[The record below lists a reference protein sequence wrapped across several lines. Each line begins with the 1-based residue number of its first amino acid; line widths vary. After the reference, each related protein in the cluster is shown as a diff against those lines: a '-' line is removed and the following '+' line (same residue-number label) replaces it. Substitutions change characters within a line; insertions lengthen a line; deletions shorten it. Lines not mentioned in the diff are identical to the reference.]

1 MTNQTLL
8 EQAAPVSDKRA
19 VVIVGRFQPP
29 TAGHYKLINA
39 AKKFIRE
46 NPALLLFTKPI
57 VVIVNGSKSSQN
69 KLENPLSVEDRIY
82 FMKHSGKANG
92 VEFLSANNA
101 FNAFNA
107 VRTAGYE
114 PIVIGAGSDRVDG
127 YIEMLDTKFTDKNG
141 KKQVHYK
148 LEIPERHELPSTR
161 DSLEGLKGRKVG
173 ISELSGS
180 LARKAVELGY
190 FDEFVKIV
198 GLENNLPAAKKMYK
212 MIKESMGVN

>member
-19 VVIVGRFQPP
+19 VVIIGRFQPP
-29 TAGHYKLINA
+29 TVGHYKLINA
-39 AKKFIRE
+39 AKKFVRE
-46 NPALLLFTKPI
+46 NPELLLFTKPV
-57 VVIVNGSKSSQN
+57 VVIVNGAVSSQN
-69 KLENPLSVEDRIY
+69 KFENPLSVEDRIY
-82 FMKHSGKANG
+82 FMQNSGKANG

-107 VRTAGYE
+107 VRKAGYE
-114 PIVIGAGSDRVDG
+114 PIVIGGGSDRVDG
-127 YIEMLDTKFTDKNG
+127 YLEMLDTKFTDKNG

-148 LEIPERHELPSTR
+148 LEIPERNELPATEQ
-161 DSLEGLKGRKVG
+161 SLEGLKGRKVG

-198 GLENNLPAAKKMYK
+198 GLENNIPAAKKMYK
-212 MIKESMGVN
+212 MIKTSMGVK